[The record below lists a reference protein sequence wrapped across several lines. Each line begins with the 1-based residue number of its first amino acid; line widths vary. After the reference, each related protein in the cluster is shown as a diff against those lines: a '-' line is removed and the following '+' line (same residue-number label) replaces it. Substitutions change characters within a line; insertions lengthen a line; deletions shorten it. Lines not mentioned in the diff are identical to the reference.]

1 LEDEMIV
8 KENID
13 QSEKPQFIIQPTH
26 GWAFI
31 NFPDLWH
38 YRELLYTLIWRDIK
52 IRYKQTVLGVAWV
65 ILQPV
70 ISTII
75 FTAIFGILLNA
86 PSNGVPYPVFAL
98 SGLLPWTFF
107 ASSLNKSSNS
117 LVLNANLITKIYFPR
132 IAVPLSSTLSGL
144 VDFSISFLVLLVVML
159 FYGIYPTWTILFLPV
174 FLVFA
179 ILTALGFGLWLS
191 ALNVRYR
198 DVNQLT
204 PFVLQVWMYLTPV
217 VYAVTLIPEQYRFIL
232 ALNPMTAVVEGF
244 RWSLLG
250 STIVEG
256 LVSGWL
262 LIVPVFIT
270 FFVLVSGAIFFRR
283 TEKTFAD
290 II

>member
-1 LEDEMIV
+1 MIL
-8 KENID
+8 KENIET
-13 QSEKPQFIIQPTH
+13 SKKPQFVIEPTR
-26 GWAFI
+26 GLAFI
-31 NFPDLWH
+31 NFSDLWH

-70 ISTII
+70 ISTVI
-75 FTAIFGILLNA
+75 FTALFGILLRA

-132 IAVPLSSTLSGL
+132 IIVPLASTLSGL
-144 VDFSISFLVLLVVML
+144 LDFAISFVVLLIVMAS
-159 FYGIYPTWTILFLPV
+159 YGVFPGLSILLLPV
-174 FLVFA
+174 LILFA

-198 DVNQLT
+198 DINQLT
-204 PFVLQVWMYLTPV
+204 PFIVQVWMYLTPV
-217 VYAVTLIPEQYRFIL
+217 VYAVTLIPERFRFIL

-250 STIVEG
+250 PTNAEG

-262 LIVPVFIT
+262 LIVPVLISLC
-270 FFVLVSGAIFFRR
+270 VLVSGALFFRR

>member
-1 LEDEMIV
+1 MIIRD
-8 KENID
+8 NID
-13 QSEKPQFIIQPTH
+13 QNKKIQFVIEPTH
-26 GWAFI
+26 GLTFI
-31 NFPDLWH
+31 NFPDLWN

-75 FTAIFGILLNA
+75 FTALFGILLKA

-107 ASSLNKSSNS
+107 ATSLNKSSNS

-132 IAVPLSSTLSGL
+132 ITVPLASTLSGL
-144 VDFSISFLVLLVVML
+144 LDFSISFLVLLGVML
-159 FYGIYPTWTILFLPV
+159 FYGIYPTWTILFLPF

-198 DVNQLT
+198 DINQLT
-204 PFVLQVWMYLTPV
+204 PFIIQVWMYLTPV
-217 VYAVTLIPEQYRFIL
+217 VYAITLIPERFRFIL

-250 STIVEG
+250 PTNSEG

-262 LIVPVFIT
+262 LIVSVLISLC
-270 FFVLVSGAIFFRR
+270 VLVSGAIYFRR

>member
-1 LEDEMIV
+1 MIFKV
-8 KENID
+8 NID
-13 QSEKPQFIIQPTH
+13 QNKKPQFVIEPTH
-26 GWAFI
+26 GLGFI

-52 IRYKQTVLGVAWV
+52 IRYKQSVLGVTWV

-75 FTAIFGILLNA
+75 FTALFGILLKA
-86 PSNGVPYPVFAL
+86 PSNDVPYPVFAL

-107 ASSLNKSSNS
+107 ANSLSKSSNS

-132 IAVPLSSTLSGL
+132 VIVPLASTLSGL
-144 VDFSISFLVLLVVML
+144 LDFSISFLVLLAVMF
-159 FYGIYPTWTILFLPV
+159 FYGIYPTWTIIFLPLFLI
-174 FLVFA
+174 FA
-179 ILTALGFGLWLS
+179 ILTALGFGFWLS

-198 DVNQLT
+198 DINQLT
-204 PFVLQVWMYLTPV
+204 PFVIQVWMYLTPV
-217 VYAVTLIPEQYRFIL
+217 VYAVTLIPERYQFIL
-232 ALNPMTAVVEGF
+232 ILNPMTAVVEGF

-250 STIVEG
+250 STYVQG

-262 LIVPVFIT
+262 LIVPVLISLI
-270 FFVLVSGAIFFRR
+270 VLVSGTIFFRR

-290 II
+290 IV